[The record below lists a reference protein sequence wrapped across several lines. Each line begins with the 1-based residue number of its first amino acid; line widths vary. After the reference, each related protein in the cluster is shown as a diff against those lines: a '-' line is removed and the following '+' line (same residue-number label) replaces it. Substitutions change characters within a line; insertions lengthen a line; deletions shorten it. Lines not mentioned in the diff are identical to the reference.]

1 VAIAWVGSAGLVTA
15 FLSGHERQEKRF
27 LMDIFSRSV
36 SPAIAEEMWKQRAS
50 FLKGGRLA
58 PQTMTVTVLFSD
70 LMNFTPMAER
80 LTPDQ
85 LMDWLNNYM
94 ETMAG
99 LVIEH
104 GGVVDDYYG
113 DAIKSNFGVP
123 LPRKNAQ
130 EIQQDAV
137 NALRCAL
144 AMRRK
149 MEELVKSWNIEG
161 GPQVKVRV
169 GIATGQ
175 VVAGLLGSAQRMKYT
190 TIGDVVNTAARL
202 ETYGKE
208 IPERLI
214 DPYCQVMVA
223 ASTVA
228 HLDSEFWLEPVGT
241 LQLKGKSQGVEVFAL
256 MGTNEARALLRPAAS
271 TGARSAA
278 G

>member
-1 VAIAWVGSAGLVTA
+1 VTA

-70 LMNFTPMAER
+70 LMNFTPVAER

-85 LMDWLNNYM
+85 LMDWINNYM

-99 LVIEH
+99 LVIAH

-130 EIQQDAV
+130 EIRQDAK
-137 NALRCAL
+137 NALSCAL

-149 MEELVKSWNIEG
+149 MEELVASWHIEG

-208 IPERLI
+208 IPADLL
-214 DPYCQVMVA
+214 DPYCQIMVA

-228 HLDSEFWLEPVGT
+228 LLEGEFQFQRVGS
-241 LQLKGKSQGVEVFAL
+241 LQLKGKS
-256 MGTNEARALLRPAAS
+256 EAVVAYVPMDAGEAQQRSADAPII
-271 TGARSAA
+271 ARSA
-278 G
+278 